1 MFRRPSVLAVATFF
15 AATGIASAQQGML
28 DLVPADAAAAVT
40 IRNLNDLIKKGDK
53 FVADADLQ
61 LGGLRPSQIF
71 TEVYNF
77 LGIQGGVD
85 GDGSVAILML
95 PREKESKDFWTV
107 LDYLAGVVPFT
118 DLDKMAANFGFQKGQ
133 LKPGVI
139 TEGKAM
145 NFGRFFYVR
154 GKHVFL
160 T

>member
-1 MFRRPSVLAVATFF
+1 MLRRPSFLALAALF
-15 AATGIASAQQGML
+15 AGSGAALAQEGML
-28 DLVPADAAAAVT
+28 DLVPADAVAAVA
-40 IRNLNDLIKKGDK
+40 IRNLHDLIKKGEKLVPDT
-53 FVADADLQ
+53 DLQ

-85 GDGSVAILML
+85 GDGSGAILML

-154 GKHVFL
+154 G
-160 T
+160 